1 MKERILCRKVMAW
14 LMTAF
19 MVITCLISI
28 GGKNTAYAAA
38 MENIK
43 VTDVDI
49 STDGH
54 MRGLKWGWTTS
65 GYASASCKLG
75 IQSEK
80 FTTGDLTN
88 FGDYLSSHRYSG
100 WASAE
105 SPEGCGFKGWI
116 TENSFSRS
124 SGTYDRTDTISGEG
138 IDMGTTGVYYLYTW
152 TYYNGYVF
160 PDIYIGSIDLNAGKI
175 VDASGNEITFQIG
188 GFSGGGNT
196 DPSEEEVVFM
206 NNGYPYGKNMTNS
219 SITLVMD
226 VTGEA
231 ATYQWQS
238 ATSKRGPFTDIEGAN
253 GSTYTFTPTHGYW
266 YRCVVDGTASRAVK
280 AVIPTSD
287 NGNTWT
293 KPNTCWYISN
303 GVMAYMANDKGVD
316 IVGLYTKDGK
326 NYMLGTSYDKVWRLY
341 SRSDSEPSAETATSQ
356 VSVASLAALRL
367 SFDPMN
373 THDLIFDAELGE
385 GQHSFA
391 IGADANIGNSITSSD
406 SADEAVLAA
415 TVKNGELQQIAM
427 MGVAKAADAA
437 DDTPSFVLAPIT
449 QASYYWIGDYDS
461 RRIFEYNTG
470 SSSYIK
476 ETAEINGQ
484 NAASLVEGIDS
495 GLTMSWTNVEDGGHI
510 GFKFSVGAVADVGA
524 VTGQVD
530 YITENLTDLDGDTS
544 YIITVDGESYE
555 IVSDMY
561 GDIALEGTDD
571 NDVSYSLF
579 GKNISISKKDS
590 QDTPADITVAA
601 RPEAPSAPKT
611 LADIQN
617 PTPADM
623 ESAADGEGIE
633 IVSVTGDSVTVS
645 PLGGQQYQYSMDGAA
660 WTVLDDLN
668 VSDNYVISELEENQ
682 RVYVRT
688 RYVANT
694 TRPASLWSDA
704 KAVSRDLI
712 AGVTAE
718 DTTCTY
724 DGLIH
729 SPSVTIADGLD
740 GASISYSLAADEPY
754 TQTVP
759 ELKNAGTYKVYYLV
773 TADECSPVF
782 GDVTVTI
789 EKKTITADKVIVD
802 ENAYIQGIQFS
813 GLLDG
818 DELVYDEDYTVVLWD
833 VTPGIETVVTT
844 YRFGLATT
852 GNAANYMLQ
861 NKSWDMVHYHDW
873 TYEIKEGHSNK
884 IIAYCNETENPA
896 HCAYQGRNEAVSCTV
911 TAESR
916 AYDGT
921 EYAGAVVNNWITEK
935 TGEAAVTYYEGTGD
949 TDYPE
954 NENAPVNAGT
964 YKFVVKIADV
974 TAYAEFEIKRLD
986 QNVEFDVID
995 YTFGDSV
1002 EAPEVTGAQED
1013 PVIEYYYTTENSNT
1027 DGTLWEN
1034 SRSADPG
1041 TYYMYAKV
1049 CATTNYNEYVTQPVQ
1064 FTVAKREIIPAATTL
1079 KVGKVA
1085 AKTYGDAKF
1094 ALNVKCSRND
1104 KKTFTS
1110 SNTKV
1115 VKVDGTGKVTIV
1127 GAGKA
1132 VVTVS
1137 VAANQNY
1144 KAAAAKVAITV
1155 NKKAIRVTAN
1165 DASKYE
1171 GKADPKFTF
1180 TAEGLVGKDKLTGIV
1195 LKRAAGE
1202 KSGTYTITASQK
1214 KGANPNYNI
1223 TFAIGRLVIKKSP
1236 NVEPSGTE
1244 LYKKTLPFFL
1254 MKGKGTGTR
1263 IDLTWDKV
1271 KGATGYDVYWSY
1283 CNGKNNFNKL
1293 ANVPKSQKYAD
1304 KNLNNKREYKYFTV
1318 AYKMSG
1324 GKKVYLGRTNTVH
1337 VAMPQASKT
1346 NVLKVT
1352 VNKTKV
1358 NLAKGKT
1365 FKITKKVK
1373 LENPKKKALNHLTKK
1388 ERFITS
1394 NAKVATVSS
1403 AGVIK
1408 AVRKGTCTVYV
1419 MSENG
1424 VCAKI
1429 KVTVK

>member
-303 GVMAYMANDKGVD
+303 GVMAYMANGNGFD

-391 IGADANIGNSITSSD
+391 IGADANIGNEITSSD

-449 QASYYWIGDYDS
+449 QASNYWIGGYDS

-544 YIITVDGESYE
+544 YIIIVDGESYE

-668 VSDNYVISELEENQ
+668 VSDNYVISGLEENQ

-694 TRPASLWSDA
+694 TKPASLWSDA

-852 GNAANYMLQ
+852 GNAANYILQ
-861 NKSWDMVHYHDW
+861 NKSWDMVHHHDW
-873 TYEIKEGHSNK
+873 THEVKEGSSNK

-974 TAYAEFEIKRLD
+974 TAYAEFEIQRLD

-1085 AKTYGDAKF
+1085 VKTYGDAKF

-1263 IDLTWDKV
+1263 IDLTWAKV

>member
-1 MKERILCRKVMAW
+1 M
-14 LMTAF
+14 
-19 MVITCLISI
+19 
-28 GGKNTAYAAA
+28 
-38 MENIK
+38 
-43 VTDVDI
+43 
-49 STDGH
+49 
-54 MRGLKWGWTTS
+54 
-65 GYASASCKLG
+65 
-75 IQSEK
+75 
-80 FTTGDLTN
+80 
-88 FGDYLSSHRYSG
+88 
-100 WASAE
+100 
-105 SPEGCGFKGWI
+105 
-116 TENSFSRS
+116 
-124 SGTYDRTDTISGEG
+124 
-138 IDMGTTGVYYLYTW
+138 
-152 TYYNGYVF
+152 
-160 PDIYIGSIDLNAGKI
+160 
-175 VDASGNEITFQIG
+175 
-188 GFSGGGNT
+188 
-196 DPSEEEVVFM
+196 
-206 NNGYPYGKNMTNS
+206 
-219 SITLVMD
+219 
-226 VTGEA
+226 
-231 ATYQWQS
+231 
-238 ATSKRGPFTDIEGAN
+238 
-253 GSTYTFTPTHGYW
+253 
-266 YRCVVDGTASRAVK
+266 
-280 AVIPTSD
+280 
-287 NGNTWT
+287 
-293 KPNTCWYISN
+293 
-303 GVMAYMANDKGVD
+303 
-316 IVGLYTKDGK
+316 
-326 NYMLGTSYDKVWRLY
+326 
-341 SRSDSEPSAETATSQ
+341 
-356 VSVASLAALRL
+356 
-367 SFDPMN
+367 
-373 THDLIFDAELGE
+373 
-385 GQHSFA
+385 
-391 IGADANIGNSITSSD
+391 
-406 SADEAVLAA
+406 
-415 TVKNGELQQIAM
+415 
-427 MGVAKAADAA
+427 
-437 DDTPSFVLAPIT
+437 
-449 QASYYWIGDYDS
+449 
-461 RRIFEYNTG
+461 
-470 SSSYIK
+470 
-476 ETAEINGQ
+476 
-484 NAASLVEGIDS
+484 
-495 GLTMSWTNVEDGGHI
+495 
-510 GFKFSVGAVADVGA
+510 
-524 VTGQVD
+524 
-530 YITENLTDLDGDTS
+530 
-544 YIITVDGESYE
+544 
-555 IVSDMY
+555 
-561 GDIALEGTDD
+561 
-571 NDVSYSLF
+571 
-579 GKNISISKKDS
+579 
-590 QDTPADITVAA
+590 
-601 RPEAPSAPKT
+601 
-611 LADIQN
+611 
-617 PTPADM
+617 
-623 ESAADGEGIE
+623 
-633 IVSVTGDSVTVS
+633 
-645 PLGGQQYQYSMDGAA
+645 
-660 WTVLDDLN
+660 
-668 VSDNYVISELEENQ
+668 
-682 RVYVRT
+682 
-688 RYVANT
+688 
-694 TRPASLWSDA
+694 
-704 KAVSRDLI
+704 
-712 AGVTAE
+712 
-718 DTTCTY
+718 
-724 DGLIH
+724 
-729 SPSVTIADGLD
+729 
-740 GASISYSLAADEPY
+740 
-754 TQTVP
+754 
-759 ELKNAGTYKVYYLV
+759 
-773 TADECSPVF
+773 
-782 GDVTVTI
+782 
-789 EKKTITADKVIVD
+789 
-802 ENAYIQGIQFS
+802 
-813 GLLDG
+813 
-818 DELVYDEDYTVVLWD
+818 
-833 VTPGIETVVTT
+833 
-844 YRFGLATT
+844 
-852 GNAANYMLQ
+852 
-861 NKSWDMVHYHDW
+861 
-873 TYEIKEGHSNK
+873 
-884 IIAYCNETENPA
+884 
-896 HCAYQGRNEAVSCTV
+896 
-911 TAESR
+911 
-916 AYDGT
+916 
-921 EYAGAVVNNWITEK
+921 
-935 TGEAAVTYYEGTGD
+935 
-949 TDYPE
+949 
-954 NENAPVNAGT
+954 
-964 YKFVVKIADV
+964 KIADV

-1085 AKTYGDAKF
+1085 AKTYGGAKF

-1155 NKKAIRVTAN
+1155 NPKAIRVTAN